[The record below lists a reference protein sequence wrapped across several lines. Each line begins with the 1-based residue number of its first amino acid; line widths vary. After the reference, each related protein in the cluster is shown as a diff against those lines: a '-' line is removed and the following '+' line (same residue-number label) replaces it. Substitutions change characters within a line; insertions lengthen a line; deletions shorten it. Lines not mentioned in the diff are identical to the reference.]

1 MYNMVNE
8 SFICDTNPGPHSQFS
23 INIQLRK
30 YIGRQPDENRGL
42 DSNNIINYDRLQYN
56 FVWGTFNFL

>member
-1 MYNMVNE
+1 MYMVNG
-8 SFICDTNPGPHSQFS
+8 SFICDTNPGPHSKFS

-56 FVWGTFNFL
+56 FV